1 MTHLRALLQRDRPDV
16 EGRSLRRRPGARRG
30 EGGFTLIEV
39 LFAGLLLT
47 IVAAPLMTVFLAAQ
61 SSQATTRERTGA
73 DQLASAQIEYV
84 RSLPYDSI
92 GVVAGNPPGVIS
104 ATPVA
109 KTVAGGRMNVATKV
123 TYVNDPVLGSTPNTF
138 ADYKQVVVTVTRA
151 TDSKQLSQKTTYV
164 SAPGAAPLGGVDYV
178 TVKSTVID
186 AVGLSAMPIA
196 GAAISLAT
204 GGSTVRSDVSD
215 ASGQSIFPALAT
227 ATYNLNVSMP
237 GYVTLKDDAAP
248 NAPSQSTPAKG
259 TTWNSTIRLYKPSTI
274 TVLLK
279 NSSGGT
285 FTGAATVT
293 ASSNRGS
300 QSFSASGGTLVISSI
315 NGEQV
320 VPSAA
325 AGTGDYAIAAQAS
338 GGLYSAA
345 VSKVV
350 PNNYPADLTS
360 TYTLTLNSYTT
371 KTLTVTVKK
380 SGSTQSGATV
390 QVTGG
395 PANTFLTGTANSSGV
410 ATFTVPSG
418 SGTYTVSAQK
428 GTASGSATTTV
439 NGSNVSL
446 TVNIS

>member
-1 MTHLRALLQRDRPDV
+1 
-16 EGRSLRRRPGARRG
+16 
-30 EGGFTLIEV
+30 
-39 LFAGLLLT
+39 
-47 IVAAPLMTVFLAAQ
+47 MTVFLAAQ

-73 DQLASAQIEYV
+73 DQLAAAQIEYV

-109 KTVAGGRMNVATKV
+109 KTVAGGAMKVATKV
-123 TYVNDPVLGSTPNTF
+123 TYVSDPVLGSTPNTF

-151 TDSKQLSQKTTYV
+151 SDSKQLSQKTTYV

-178 TVKSTVID
+178 TVKSSVID
-186 AVGLSAMPIA
+186 SALLTPIA

-227 ATYNLNVSMP
+227 ATYTLTVSMP
-237 GYVTLKDDAAP
+237 GYVTLQEDAAP

-279 NSSGGT
+279 NSSGGA

-293 ASSNRGS
+293 ASSSRGT
-300 QSFSASGGTLVISSI
+300 QTFSASGGTLVIPSI
-315 NGEQV
+315 NGEQL
-320 VPSAA
+320 VPNV
-325 AGTGDYAIAAQAS
+325 AGGYTIAAQAS

-345 VSKVV
+345 VNKVV
-350 PNNYPADLTS
+350 PNNYPTDLTS

-395 PANTFLTGTANSSGV
+395 PANTLLTGTANSSGV

-428 GTASGSATTTV
+428 GSASGSQTTTV

-446 TVNIS
+446 TVSIS